1 MNISELT
8 KDSKRVDVQGVVE
21 EVQEPRTVNY
31 KQGGTGQV
39 MHCTLK
45 DASGTI
51 DFVVWNDD
59 IPLVKKDSIVS
70 LSNGYCS
77 EYPKDSGKIQLQRGK
92 FGRMTIQ

>member
-1 MNISELT
+1 MQISELT

-31 KQGGTGQV
+31 KQGGQGQV

-45 DASGTI
+45 DASGSI

-59 IPLVKKDSIVS
+59 IPLVKKDSIIS
-70 LSNGYCS
+70 LQNGYCS
-77 EYPKDSGKIQLQRGK
+77 EFPTDSGKIQLNRGK
-92 FGRMTIQ
+92 FGKMTIQ